1 MKRVQKPRPVK
12 VSPFGPF
19 KDQMYRDGNNL
30 WSVPGLAKVAET
42 LPVFNA
48 PLSAIHLSRVY
59 DCLTMLE
66 LVRHMKSVM
75 AADLSYPII
84 FSQDGKI
91 MDGAHRVM
99 KALFLG
105 KSTILAVRFEKDPP
119 PDRTDPEM

>member
-12 VSPFGPF
+12 ISPFVPF
-19 KDQMYRDGNNL
+19 KDQMCQTGNNH
-30 WSVPGLAKVAET
+30 WSVPGLAKAAET

-59 DCLTMLE
+59 DCLTMWE
-66 LVRHMKSVM
+66 LVGHMKSVM

-84 FSQDGKI
+84 FGQDGRL

-99 KALFLG
+99 KALLLG
-105 KSTILAVRFEKDPP
+105 KPTIRAVRFENDPP
-119 PDRTDPEM
+119 PDRTDPEE